1 MKINIISVIV
11 PVYNVEQ
18 YLNKCL
24 DSIINQTYKYLEIIL
39 INDGSTDSSAEICD
53 NYALKDSRIKVIHK
67 RNGGLS
73 DARNSGLKICSGDF
87 ICFIDSDDI
96 IALTF
101 CEKMLEGLLKYNVEI
116 IECNFSRFKQES
128 ELINYTK
135 NIENT
140 AKLYNNEKAL
150 ELLMK
155 EEIKQMVCNKLFN
168 SKLIEGISFETGKTN
183 EDEFWTY
190 KIIGKSKG
198 VAKISDVFYFYRQ
211 NPISIMGRNYNL
223 NRLDGLEALQDRIFF
238 MKKNFPGLENLAIK
252 TFCFGSIWHFQQ
264 IEKNPI
270 IDPDKLVRKKISNK
284 VNVYCKL
291 SIIKKWK
298 IKEVF
303 LFVFFLVT
311 PFYYSKFRNILINK
325 KKYK

>member
-24 DSIINQTYKYLEIIL
+24 DSIINQTYRYLEIIL

-53 NYALKDSRIKVIHK
+53 NYALNDSRIKVIHK

-73 DARNSGLKICSGDF
+73 DARNAGLKICSGDY

-101 CEKMLEGLLKYNVEI
+101 CEKMLEGILKYNVEI
-116 IECNFSRFKQES
+116 IECNFLRFKQEA
-128 ELINYTK
+128 ELINYTQK
-135 NIENT
+135 IEYT
-140 AKLYNNEKAL
+140 AKLYDNQKAL

-155 EEIKQMVCNKLFN
+155 EEIKQMVWNKLFN
-168 SKLIEGISFETGKTN
+168 SKLIEGILFEMGKTN

-190 KIIGKSKG
+190 QIVGKSKG
-198 VAKISDVFYFYRQ
+198 LAKISDIFYFYRQ
-211 NPISIMGRNYNL
+211 NPISIMGKNYSL
-223 NRLDGLEALQDRIFF
+223 SRLDGLLALQERILFI
-238 MKKNFPGLENLAIK
+238 KKHFPSLENLAIK
-252 TFCFGSIWHFQQ
+252 TFCLGSIWHFQQ

-270 IDPDKLVRKKISNK
+270 IDPNKVIRKKIRNEIEVYNK
-284 VNVYCKL
+284 I
-291 SIIKKWK
+291 SILKKWK
-298 IKEVF
+298 LKEIF
-303 LFVFFLVT
+303 LYVFFLVS
-311 PFYYSKFRNILINK
+311 PFYFAKIRNYMLMSLER
-325 KKYK
+325 